1 MSSEGRV
8 MKIPHWLPEDKRPQR
23 PYDEIAKPKIERV
36 IAPIT
41 RFLHVEAAGGLV
53 LMACLAIALI
63 VANSPWAGPYNAFW
77 QTRIGFKVGEFT
89 LNKPLLLWIN
99 DGLMTVFFFLVGL
112 EIKREIV
119 FGELR
124 DPRKA
129 AFPAAAALGGMIVP
143 AAVYLAFQW
152 GQPGSRGWGVP
163 MATDIAFV
171 VGVLALLGKRV
182 PTGMKLLLLTLAII
196 DDIGS
201 VIVIAVVYT
210 NNLAPM
216 YFIPAA
222 AGFGIVYLFNRI
234 GVRPIPIYV
243 ALGAGIWLAFLKSGV
258 HPTVAGVL
266 LGLLTPA
273 YSWFSGHSLA
283 KVAEGVSQQLQQ
295 DEQDSKEKKNQQ
307 KEAALL
313 LSKTA
318 KEAISPLVRL
328 ETAIHPWVMYTIM
341 PLFALAN
348 AGVAIDFSALGSS
361 VALAVAAGLVV
372 GKPVGIV
379 LFSLAAVKLGLA
391 SLPTGVNWKSMIGAG
406 CLAGIGFTMSLFI
419 AGLALE
425 GELLTAGKVGT
436 LSGSLISAALGLT
449 ILIMTLGKPKKYVP
463 QAPKV

>member
-1 MSSEGRV
+1 MNV
-8 MKIPHWLPEDKRPQR
+8 PLWLPKDKHPQR
-23 PYDEIAKPKIERV
+23 PNDENGQPKIERV

-53 LMACLAIALI
+53 LMACMVIALV

-77 QTRIGFKVGEFT
+77 QTRIGFTVGEFS
-89 LNKPLLLWIN
+89 LNKPILLWIN

-112 EIKREIV
+112 EIKREFV

-129 AFPAAAALGGMIVP
+129 AFPAAAALGGMVVP
-143 AAVYLAFQW
+143 ALVYLAFQW

-171 VGVLALLGKRV
+171 VGILALLGKRV

-196 DDIGS
+196 DDIGA

-210 NNLAPM
+210 ADLAPI
-216 YFIPAA
+216 YFLPAA
-222 AGFGIVYLFNRI
+222 AGFGIVFLFNRI

-283 KVAEGVSQQLQQ
+283 LVAEGVSQQLQQ
-295 DEQDSKEKKNQQ
+295 DPDSIEKMDQQ

-318 KEAISPLVRL
+318 KEMISPLVRL
-328 ETAIHPWVMYTIM
+328 EMSLHPWVMYTIM

-348 AGVAIDFSALGSS
+348 AGVAIDFSALGSP
-361 VALAVAAGLVV
+361 VALAVGAGLVV

-391 SLPTGVNWKSMIGAG
+391 SLPTGVNWKSMVGAG

-425 GELLTAGKVGT
+425 GELLTAGKIGT
-436 LSGSLISAALGLT
+436 LTGSAISAALGMT
-449 ILIMTLGKPKKYVP
+449 ILIMTLGKPQK
-463 QAPKV
+463 